1 MTLKYPISE
10 TGDNLTLCFPQ
21 GLASLRVGYVIA
33 GGRGKYM

>member
-21 GLASLRVGYVIA
+21 GLASLTVGYG